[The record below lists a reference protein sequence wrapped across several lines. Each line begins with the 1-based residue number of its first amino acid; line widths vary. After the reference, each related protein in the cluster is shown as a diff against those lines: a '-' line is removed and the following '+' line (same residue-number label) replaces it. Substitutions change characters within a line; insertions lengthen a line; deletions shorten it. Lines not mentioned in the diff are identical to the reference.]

1 MKFLRRLNYLL
12 HQRRAEAD
20 LAEEIKFHLTMSQEA
35 AGAPSAMGNITRA
48 REDARAVWIRPWLQ
62 SIWQDASYAVRNLRR
77 RPGFTLV
84 ALLTLGSAIGLNT
97 SLFTV
102 FHLAALQPWPVKEPV
117 RLVRVMR
124 KGHGFS
130 PAEYRDLA
138 ATVTT
143 LSGLAMK
150 RDVQVHVGNGGSGEG
165 TAGTL
170 VSGNYFRLLGVE
182 MELGR
187 G

>member
-1 MKFLRRLNYLL
+1 MKFLRRLTYML

-20 LAEEIKFHLTMSQEA
+20 LAEEIESHREMSQNA

-48 REDARAVWIRPWLQ
+48 REDARAVCFWPWLQ
-62 SIWQDASYAVRNLRR
+62 RVWQDASYAVRNLRR
-77 RPGFTLV
+77 QPGFTLV
-84 ALLTLGSAIGLNT
+84 ALLTLGMAIGLNT

-102 FHLAALQPWPVKEPV
+102 FHLAAVRPWPVKDPA
-117 RLVRVMR
+117 RWVRVVR
-124 KGHGFS
+124 NGHGFS
-130 PAEYRDLA
+130 VAEYRSLA

-150 RDVQVHVGNGGSGEG
+150 RDVQVHVGNDGSGEA

-170 VSGNYFRLLGVE
+170 VSGN
-182 MELGR
+182 
-187 G
+187 